1 MLPNPRADVRWADRI
16 VEIDDRHA
24 LLKSRVNLGIF
35 LKFLVKM
42 CQRVRE
48 EICRN
53 LDENLGNL
61 AESTEIYRNLRK
73 FVEIWE
79 NLAESA
85 GIC

>member
-1 MLPNPRADVRWADRI
+1 
-16 VEIDDRHA
+16 
-24 LLKSRVNLGIF
+24 
-35 LKFLVKM
+35 M
-42 CQRVRE
+42 CRRVRE

-61 AESTEIYRNLRK
+61 AEITEIYRNVRK

-79 NLAESA
+79 NVAEITEIYRNLAESA